1 MKSVMQNSF
10 IRLFI
15 SFILCMITG
24 HFVTAQLPIK
34 VNQIGFYPD
43 SPKVAIIPGSQEG
56 KFHIIDA
63 MTDDVVYTGDVKNPS
78 EWIHSGETV
87 MRADFTD
94 FTVPGKYYVLHPT
107 VGISYNFRIE
117 DEVHR
122 NLHKASLR
130 AYYYNRASIE
140 LKKIHAGSWHRPVGH
155 PDTVV
160 YIHESAASPGR
171 PAGYVISSPKG
182 WYDAGDFNKYIV
194 NSGISTYTLLAAYE
208 HFPDYYDGLYLNI
221 PESSNQ
227 IPDILD
233 EARWNLDWMLTM
245 QDPND
250 GGVYHKL
257 TNLNFE
263 GIIMPHEATSG
274 RYVVMKSTGAALN
287 FAAVMA
293 AAARV
298 YEKYDPGFAQTA
310 LKAAEYAW
318 EWAIEN
324 PEIYYVQPPDVHTG
338 QYGDDDFSD
347 EFDWAAAEL
356 YITTGNDGYWNAR
369 NFHEIGIGIP
379 VWQYVRPLTWVS
391 LLHHRDSLTDVANIE
406 LIKERII
413 NQGDELLEEYKTSA
427 YNISMGLYGEEDFVW
442 GSNGMAANH
451 SLMLLQ
457 AYRLTQDKSYLNAA
471 QANLDYLLGRNATG
485 YSFVTGYGS
494 FTPMYPHHRASAADE
509 RNEDPVPGFVVGGPT
524 YRHMDGCT
532 WYPST
537 MPALSYRDDW
547 CSYTTNEVTI
557 NWNAPLVYI
566 IGAIEY
572 YRTNKWDYSEK

>member
-43 SPKVAIIPGSQEG
+43 SPKIAIIPGSQAGE
-56 KFHIIDA
+56 FHIIDA
-63 MTDDVVYTGDVKNPS
+63 MTDEVVFTGEVKNPS

-87 MRADFTD
+87 MIADFTD
-94 FTVPGKYYVLHPT
+94 FTAPGKYYVLHPT
-107 VGISYNFRIE
+107 VGISYHFRIE

-140 LKKIHAGSWHRPVGH
+140 LKKIQAGSWHRPVGH

-160 YIHESAASPGR
+160 YIHASAASPGR
-171 PAGYVISSPKG
+171 PGGHVISSPKG

-208 HFPDYYDGLYLNI
+208 HFPEYYDGLYLNI
-221 PESSNQ
+221 PESANQ

-245 QDPND
+245 QDPHD

-257 TNLNFE
+257 THLNFQ
-263 GIIMPHEATSG
+263 GIMMPHEVTAD
-274 RYVVMKSTGAALN
+274 RYVVMKSTGATLN

-298 YEKYDPGFAQTA
+298 YEKYDPGFAQAA
-310 LKAAEYAW
+310 LEAAEYAW

-369 NFHEIGIGIP
+369 SFHEIGIGIP
-379 VWQYVRPLTWVS
+379 VWQFVRPLTWVS

-406 LIKERII
+406 LIKEHII

-427 YNISMGLYGEEDFVW
+427 YNISMGLYNAEDDFVW

-524 YRHMDGCT
+524 YRHIDGCT

-572 YRTNKWDYSEK
+572 YHNNK

>member
-107 VGISYNFRIE
+107 VGISYNFRLE